1 MGVMWMAGTSWCS
14 LPSMA
19 LMRSQSVKEGSLR
32 KLRNLVTGQEAVALG
47 QGTEMAVETE
57 IIRGVVAAGAEKGMG
72 VIGIETVVVTA
83 EAQAGV

>member
-1 MGVMWMAGTSWCS
+1 
-14 LPSMA
+14 
-19 LMRSQSVKEGSLR
+19 
-32 KLRNLVTGQEAVALG
+32 
-47 QGTEMAVETE
+47 MAVETE